1 MFTNAIKRAR
11 EIGKFHVAVVQQM
24 LRKRRYARAKLLF
37 CCYKKPLAFLPFSL
51 PSPSPSLLS
60 SVLMRFRN
68 FATMATW
75 RHTSPCYWKLFQTI
89 FRLARPAFFKSTDV
103 TKFLKRIKKKDSLLF
118 LLPRLV
124 IQCFLIIFLVVFQV
138 QVFHLNP
145 WLPQL
150 DLAILGRADHF
161 IGNCVSSFSSF
172 VKRERDFSGK
182 PSSFWAF
189 DG

>member
-1 MFTNAIKRAR
+1 MLLNFKRDQK
-11 EIGKFHVAVVQQM
+11 EI
-24 LRKRRYARAKLLF
+24 
-37 CCYKKPLAFLPFSL
+37 CTTFSTAWA
-51 PSPSPSLLS
+51 SY
-60 SVLMRFRN
+60 SVL
-68 FATMATW
+68 
-75 RHTSPCYWKLFQTI
+75 L
-89 FRLARPAFFKSTDV
+89 
-103 TKFLKRIKKKDSLLF
+103 
-118 LLPRLV
+118 
-124 IQCFLIIFLVVFQV
+124 IFLVVFQV